1 MIYLYKKNLMK
12 IIINEEIKR
21 IQELMGIEKSLIKE
35 QWWKLIDDFLKVTPK
50 TDDFFKK
57 IAVFGGK
64 NVTELETSLKR
75 GDDILT
81 ALGKNEDEFANFI
94 KNDRIIF
101 NKFADEF
108 VKNDVDAIRIEKTY
122 MNEISKLTTKED
134 IDNKLREFMILAK
147 RDNKLGDAAV
157 LQKMHDNIGNISR
170 KTLENTIGKQFKTFD
185 DFIATAT
192 FKTNFGKN
200 KKSTINAYKEFTE
213 RNWDSIKNLKT
224 EKDAYNF
231 IRNDSGILTT
241 EVEKKYFDKFIANLF
256 KGSPVVV
263 GLKIGGAAVGG
274 LIALTATVTALW
286 TAASWIKCVAI
297 NRKTRTNAPAFC
309 STEYFWGTADDML
322 SSTAGTQQQGETKQQ
337 GGTEKDKKVIKTGE
351 GALD

>member
-35 QWWKLIDDFLKVTPK
+35 QWWKLIDDFLEVTPK
-50 TDDFFKK
+50 TDYFFKK
-57 IAVFGGK
+57 IANFGGK

-94 KNDRIIF
+94 KSDRIIF

-108 VKNDVDAIRIEKTY
+108 YKNEPDAISIEKTY

-134 IDNKLREFMILAK
+134 IDIKLREFMMLAK
-147 RDNKLGDAAV
+147 KDNKLGDMAV
-157 LQKMHDNIGNISR
+157 LQKMHDNIANISR

-231 IRNDSGILTT
+231 IRNESGILTT

-256 KGSPVVV
+256 KGTGLQI
-263 GLKIGGAAVGG
+263 GLKISGMALGGVVS
-274 LIALTATVTALW
+274 LVSVTSALW
-286 TAASWIKCVAI
+286 LGAMWIKCMVN
-297 NRKTRTNAPAFC
+297 NRKKRKNAPLYCA
-309 STEYFWGTADDML
+309 TDYFWGSADDMI
-322 SSTAGTQQQGETKQQ
+322 SATTGE
-337 GGTEKDKKVIKTGE
+337 EKDSKTPNDDE
-351 GALD
+351 GALN